1 MFKTG
6 DGGEMGCVPSEL
18 RLSGV
23 SGERV
28 LWVYW
33 TSNLASGGLTQTD
46 RMTVLDHCG
55 SFGLALQLE
64 R

>member
-1 MFKTG
+1 
-6 DGGEMGCVPSEL
+6 MGCVPSEL
-18 RLSGV
+18 RFSGV

-33 TSNLASGGLTQTD
+33 TLNLASGGLTQTD